1 MNKKV
6 FLQLFLLSTIIVISY
21 IFFKIYFGQK
31 KTLNLVKDTI
41 EETTTNKETNI
52 IYNIE
57 YYTEDENG
65 NSYIVKS
72 EKGEFNDS
80 NSNTI
85 LMINVEATL
94 NSKNSD
100 PITISSDNA
109 LYDKVDYDTNF
120 YTNVVAKYSL
130 NIITSD
136 KLDLFFKK
144 NLAIISNNIIYKNL
158 NTKLEADK
166 IEIDLITKNS
176 KIFMDDKSKKVK
188 VVNLNNGY
196 N

>member
-6 FLQLFLLSTIIVISY
+6 FLQLFLLSTIIIISY
-21 IFFKIYFGQK
+21 IFFKIYFTQK
-31 KTLNLVKDTI
+31 DNLNFVKDSIDETI
-41 EETTTNKETNI
+41 TNNESNI

-57 YYTEDENG
+57 YYTEDERG

-80 NSNTI
+80 DSSTI

-94 NSKNSD
+94 NSQNSD
-100 PITISSDNA
+100 PIKISSDNA
-109 LYDKVDYDTNF
+109 LYNKVDYDTNF
-120 YTNVVAKYSL
+120 YTNVVVEFSDH
-130 NIITSD
+130 IITSD
-136 KLDLFFKK
+136 NLDLFFKK
-144 NLAIISNNIIYKNL
+144 NLATISNNIVYKNL

-176 KIFMDDKSKKVK
+176 KIFMDDKSKKVNIVK
-188 VVNLNNGY
+188 LK
-196 N
+196 

>member
-6 FLQLFLLSTIIVISY
+6 FLQLFLLSTIIIISY
-21 IFFKIYFGQK
+21 IFFKIYFTQK
-31 KTLNLVKDTI
+31 DNLNFVKDSIDETI
-41 EETTTNKETNI
+41 TNTESNI

-57 YYTEDENG
+57 YYTEDERG

-80 NSNTI
+80 DSSII

-94 NSKNSD
+94 NSQNSD
-100 PITISSDNA
+100 PIKISSDNA
-109 LYDKVDYDTNF
+109 LYNKVDYDTNF
-120 YTNVVAKYSL
+120 YTNVVAEFSDH
-130 NIITSD
+130 IITSD
-136 KLDLFFKK
+136 NLDLFFKK
-144 NLAIISNNIIYKNL
+144 NLATISNNIVYKNL

>member
-6 FLQLFLLSTIIVISY
+6 FLQLFLLSTIIIISY
-21 IFFKIYFGQK
+21 IFFKIYFTQK
-31 KTLNLVKDTI
+31 DNLNFVKDSIDETI
-41 EETTTNKETNI
+41 TNNESNI

-57 YYTEDENG
+57 YYTEDERG

-80 NSNTI
+80 DSSTI

-94 NSKNSD
+94 NSQNSD
-100 PITISSDNA
+100 PIKISSDNA
-109 LYDKVDYDTNF
+109 LYNKVDYDTNF
-120 YTNVVAKYSL
+120 YTNVVAEFSDH
-130 NIITSD
+130 IITSD
-136 KLDLFFKK
+136 NLDLFFKK
-144 NLAIISNNIIYKNL
+144 NLATISNNIVYKNL

-176 KIFMDDKSKKVK
+176 KIFMDDKSKKVNIVK
-188 VVNLNNGY
+188 LK
-196 N
+196 

>member
-1 MNKKV
+1 MNKKI
-6 FLQLFLLSTIIVISY
+6 FLQLFLLSIIIIISY

>member
-6 FLQLFLLSTIIVISY
+6 FLQLFLLSTIIIISY
-21 IFFKIYFGQK
+21 IFFKIYFTQK
-31 KTLNLVKDTI
+31 DNLNFVKDSIDETI
-41 EETTTNKETNI
+41 TNKESNI

>member
-6 FLQLFLLSTIIVISY
+6 FLQLFLLSTIIIISY
-21 IFFKIYFGQK
+21 IFFKIYFTQK
-31 KTLNLVKDTI
+31 DNLNFVKDSIDETI
-41 EETTTNKETNI
+41 TNKESNI

-57 YYTEDENG
+57 YYTEDERG

-80 NSNTI
+80 DSSAI

-94 NSKNSD
+94 NSQNSD
-100 PITISSDNA
+100 PIKISSDNA
-109 LYDKVDYDTNF
+109 LYNKVDYDTNF
-120 YTNVVAKYSL
+120 YTNVVAEFSDH
-130 NIITSD
+130 IITSD
-136 KLDLFFKK
+136 NLDLFFKK
-144 NLAIISNNIIYKNL
+144 NLATISNNIVYKNL

-176 KIFMDDKSKKVK
+176 KIFMDDKSKKVNIVK
-188 VVNLNNGY
+188 LK
-196 N
+196 

>member
-6 FLQLFLLSTIIVISY
+6 FLQLFLLSTIIIISY
-21 IFFKIYFGQK
+21 IFFKIYFTQK
-31 KTLNLVKDTI
+31 DNLNFVKDSIDETI
-41 EETTTNKETNI
+41 TNNESNI

-57 YYTEDENG
+57 YYTEDERG

-80 NSNTI
+80 DSSAI

-94 NSKNSD
+94 NSQNSD
-100 PITISSDNA
+100 PIKISSDNA
-109 LYDKVDYDTNF
+109 LYNKVDYDTNF
-120 YTNVVAKYSL
+120 YTNVVAEFSDH
-130 NIITSD
+130 IITSD
-136 KLDLFFKK
+136 NLDLFFKK
-144 NLAIISNNIIYKNL
+144 NLATISNNIVYKNL

-176 KIFMDDKSKKVK
+176 KIFMDDKSKKVNIVK
-188 VVNLNNGY
+188 LK
-196 N
+196 

>member
-21 IFFKIYFGQK
+21 IFFKIYFTQK
-31 KTLNLVKDTI
+31 DNLNFVKDSIDETI
-41 EETTTNKETNI
+41 TNNESNI

-57 YYTEDENG
+57 YYTEDERG

-80 NSNTI
+80 DSSTI

-94 NSKNSD
+94 NSQNSD
-100 PITISSDNA
+100 PIKISSDNA
-109 LYDKVDYDTNF
+109 LYNKVDYDTNF
-120 YTNVVAKYSL
+120 YTNVVAEFSDH
-130 NIITSD
+130 IITSD
-136 KLDLFFKK
+136 NLDLFFKK
-144 NLAIISNNIIYKNL
+144 NLATISNNIVYKNL

-176 KIFMDDKSKKVK
+176 KIFMDDKSKKVNIVK
-188 VVNLNNGY
+188 LK
-196 N
+196 

>member
-1 MNKKV
+1 MNKKI
-6 FLQLFLLSTIIVISY
+6 FLQLFLLSIIIIISY

-166 IEIDLITKNS
+166 IEIDLVTKNS

>member
-21 IFFKIYFGQK
+21 IFFKIYFTQK
-31 KTLNLVKDTI
+31 DNLNFVKDSIDKTI
-41 EETTTNKETNI
+41 TNNESNI

-57 YYTEDENG
+57 YYTEDERG

-80 NSNTI
+80 DSSTI

-94 NSKNSD
+94 NSQNSD
-100 PITISSDNA
+100 PIKISSDNA
-109 LYDKVDYDTNF
+109 LYNKVDYDTNF
-120 YTNVVAKYSL
+120 YTNVVAEFSDH
-130 NIITSD
+130 IITSD
-136 KLDLFFKK
+136 NLDLFFKK
-144 NLAIISNNIIYKNL
+144 NLATISNNIVYKNL

-176 KIFMDDKSKKVK
+176 KIFMDDKSKKVNIVK
-188 VVNLNNGY
+188 LK
-196 N
+196 